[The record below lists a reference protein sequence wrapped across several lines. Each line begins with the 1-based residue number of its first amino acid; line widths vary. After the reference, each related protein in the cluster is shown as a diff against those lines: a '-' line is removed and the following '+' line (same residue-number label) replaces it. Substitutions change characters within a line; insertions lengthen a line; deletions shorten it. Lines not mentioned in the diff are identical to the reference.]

1 MKLIKLLLAA
11 VILITSISACQKEI
25 TEDTTTPIPPN
36 IIPDS
41 NYLSKMYEIGIERGV
56 TDTVE
61 IWTYTYDA
69 NKRVIHLS
77 DSSSVIGAN
86 YLASWQYFYYG
97 NDTIP
102 YKSTYTVQGPG
113 YISTDSLITYF
124 YYNASGQRIKDSVIN
139 QNGAVNDYTKNFYQY
154 LPGKIYGLTKDSTY
168 NGFAYVVYL
177 TFDSAT
183 IINGNIVNNKRNFNY
198 SADSVISIFTYDDK
212 PAPFAKLSNFKTFE
226 IFPFGET
233 FFYEMPQNNNRLKAN
248 EYSSGTG
255 YLFEEDFTGKYIYKP
270 NGYPSQIYYPDPA
283 DPALIYKISFVYKA
297 L

>member
-1 MKLIKLLLAA
+1 MKLIRLLLTA
-11 VILITSISACQKEI
+11 VIITAGISSCQKEI
-25 TEDTTTPIPPN
+25 TEDATAPIPPN

-41 NYLSKMYEIGIERGV
+41 NYLSKMYEIGIERGI

-69 NKRVIHLS
+69 NKRVILLS
-77 DSSSVIGAN
+77 DSSDVIGASYVAN
-86 YLASWQYFYYG
+86 WQYFYNG

-102 YKSTYTVQGPG
+102 YKSIYTVLGPG
-113 YISTDSLITYF
+113 YNSADSLISYF
-124 YYNASGQRIKDSVIN
+124 YYNASGQRIKDSVID
-139 QNGAVNDYTKNFYQY
+139 QNGTANDYRKNFYQY
-154 LPGKIYGLTKDSTY
+154 LPGKIYGISKDSTY

-183 IINGNIVNNKRNFNY
+183 VVNGNILYNKKYFY
-198 SADSVISIFTYDDK
+198 SSADSVISTFTYDDK
-212 PAPFAKLSNFKTFE
+212 PAPFERLSNFKTFE
-226 IFPFGET
+226 MFPFGET

-248 EYSSGTG
+248 EFSSGTG
-255 YLFEEDFTGKYIYKP
+255 YLFEEDFTGKYIYKS